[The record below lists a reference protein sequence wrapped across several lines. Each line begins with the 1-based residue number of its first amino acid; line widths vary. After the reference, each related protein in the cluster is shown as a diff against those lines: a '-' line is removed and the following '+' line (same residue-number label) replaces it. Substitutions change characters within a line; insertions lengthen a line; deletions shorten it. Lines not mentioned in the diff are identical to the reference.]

1 MQNVS
6 LFSEM
11 FFSAVFTIYRV
22 CDTIGFGR
30 LRRTVPAG
38 RSNRKGKGGK
48 KRGETREFD
57 GQRHYRRRDL
67 EAAAAVY
74 FFPILLGTFFQQM
87 YNTVDAVVVGQVCGH
102 RRRWQPSAAPAGTL
116 INLLVGFFVGLTT
129 GATVII
135 AQFWGSGDI
144 RGVSKT
150 VHTAVALC
158 LACGAFLTVVGIALS
173 RWALS

>member
-22 CDTIGFGR
+22 CDTIGIGR

-48 KRGETREFD
+48 NVAKKENLKGNGITE
-57 GQRHYRRRDL
+57 GVIGKQL
-67 EAAAAVY
+67 LLY

-87 YNTVDAVVVGQVCGH
+87 YNTVDAVVVGQFVGTEAL
-102 RRRWQPSAAPAGTL
+102 AAVGGTAGTL
-116 INLLVGFFVGLTT
+116 INLLVGFFVGLTS

-144 RGVSKT
+144 RGVS
-150 VHTAVALC
+150 
-158 LACGAFLTVVGIALS
+158 
-173 RWALS
+173 